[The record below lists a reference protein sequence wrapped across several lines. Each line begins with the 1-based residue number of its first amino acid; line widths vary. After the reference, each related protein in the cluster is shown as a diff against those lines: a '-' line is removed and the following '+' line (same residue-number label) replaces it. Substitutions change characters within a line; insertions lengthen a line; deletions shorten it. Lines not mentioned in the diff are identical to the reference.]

1 MIRNKNKKIE
11 SKSRYP
17 KHMKNKTNKKKEE
30 EREGKRVTKSSPS
43 PHENPIRET
52 FTRLCQKR
60 SQTNREKKE
69 RVGIKEEEKRK
80 SMKRRITRE
89 AEVAL
94 WDLLYSARGVKIPT
108 IFVFF

>member
-1 MIRNKNKKIE
+1 MPETEPNKQGE
-11 SKSRYP
+11 
-17 KHMKNKTNKKKEE
+17 
-30 EREGKRVTKSSPS
+30 
-43 PHENPIRET
+43 
-52 FTRLCQKR
+52 
-60 SQTNREKKE
+60 KE